1 MRSHILYTYS
11 GMHMTYTVPQKSATA
26 TAGNFG
32 PKGTSGNVWRHFG
45 AHQLEVLLVPSR
57 SGQGWC

>member
-1 MRSHILYTYS
+1 
-11 GMHMTYTVPQKSATA
+11 MHMTYTVPQKSATA
-26 TAGNFG
+26 TAGNFD

-45 AHQLEVLLVPSR
+45 GHQLEVLLVPSR